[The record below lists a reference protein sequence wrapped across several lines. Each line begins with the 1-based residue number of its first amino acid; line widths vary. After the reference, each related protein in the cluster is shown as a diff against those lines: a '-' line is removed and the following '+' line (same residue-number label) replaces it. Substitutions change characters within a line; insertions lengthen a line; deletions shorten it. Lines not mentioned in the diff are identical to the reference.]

1 MAEYSYI
8 PVQSVEVDEN
18 LLFMN
23 GSRQCRKGFIQH
35 RDDSGIFTFKG
46 TNNPCGATYKVSFG
60 ANISIIDGGS
70 VAPISIALTYNGEV
84 LRNTIRT
91 VTPAATG
98 DAFSVSFD
106 TLIDVPC
113 GCCDTISV
121 RNISAT
127 TAIEVE
133 NANILFERI
142 A

>member
-8 PVQSVEVDEN
+8 PVQTVEVNEN
-18 LLFMN
+18 LIFVN

-60 ANISIIDGGS
+60 ANIAIADGGT
-70 VAPISIALTYNGEV
+70 VEPISIALTYSGEV

-91 VTPAATG
+91 VTPTAIG
-98 DAFSVSFD
+98 DAFSISFD

-113 GCCDTISV
+113 GCCETISV
-121 RNISAT
+121 RNISENTSVDVA
-127 TAIEVE
+127 
-133 NANILFERI
+133 NANIIIDRI

>member
-46 TNNPCGATYKVSFG
+46 TNNPCGATYNVSFG
-60 ANISIIDGGS
+60 ENIAIADGGT
-70 VAPISIALTYNGEV
+70 VEPISIALTYNGEV

-91 VTPAATG
+91 VTPAAIG

-106 TLIDVPC
+106 ILIDVPC
-113 GCCDTISV
+113 GCCVSIAVENVSDTTEID
-121 RNISAT
+121 
-127 TAIEVE
+127 VE
-133 NANILFERI
+133 NANILFSRV